1 MLLIWVVI
9 GLIIYYLYKNNANL
23 NIKHERE
30 SSAEAILKQ
39 RYVKGE
45 IDDDTFEKMMKIIK
59 DR

>member
-9 GLIIYYLYKNNANL
+9 GLIIYYLYKNNENL